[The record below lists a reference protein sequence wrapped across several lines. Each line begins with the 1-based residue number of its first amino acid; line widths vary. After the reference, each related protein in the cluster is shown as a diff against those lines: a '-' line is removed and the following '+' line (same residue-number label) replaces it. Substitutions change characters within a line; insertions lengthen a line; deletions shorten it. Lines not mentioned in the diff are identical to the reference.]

1 MKTDEVAE
9 GSSHSRQQPY
19 INVAIAKKAKLT
31 GINMMKLAEFLEG
44 HLGIR
49 IATER
54 NLRKMLTKVNSSIEH
69 TFLKRCAENRKEH
82 VAMTRADP
90 DYTGDLRSNIG
101 EGWCQVFYL
110 RR

>member
-1 MKTDEVAE
+1 MNYGGCGEDLTFTNQEIVKTDEVAE

-19 INVAIAKKAKLT
+19 INVVIAKGAKLT

-54 NLRKMLTKVNSSIEH
+54 NLRKMLT
-69 TFLKRCAENRKEH
+69 
-82 VAMTRADP
+82 
-90 DYTGDLRSNIG
+90 
-101 EGWCQVFYL
+101 
-110 RR
+110 